1 MRSYLNTKKKK
12 INKNTTSSSKQL
24 SYETFLHKTN
34 NLRPLWNRL
43 VVETSRPNRPKK
55 KSVRACAMGSAMPIR
70 IGVRSLR
77 MLIGAINA
85 ANKSLRR
92 RSSLAS
98 CRYSKIRPADNYSAD
113 GTVVYIDI
121 SIRSQSLKLV
131 SFCFCALC
139 IVETAPGSVLK
150 ASVWMLCFYGWTA
163 Y

>member
-55 KSVRACAMGSAMPIR
+55 KSVRACAMEWGARCPFELVCARCACLSAQLTPR
-70 IGVRSLR
+70 ISHCEGDRASRVV
-77 MLIGAINA
+77 AT
-85 ANKSLRR
+85 R
-92 RSSLAS
+92 RSD
-98 CRYSKIRPADNYSAD
+98 RPIIIQRMALW
-113 GTVVYIDI
+113 YILI
-121 SIRSQSLKLV
+121 YRSQSLKLV